1 MSHQDWKPVII
12 NGGNVKAPKY
22 KNKIVTYKNKG
33 QETSSKNKKLD
44 EATSG
49 GKIEKIPKKIAQQL
63 IAGRN
68 AKKWKQKELAAKMS
82 LPVKIIQDVES
93 CKAKY
98 NKQLIQKMAR
108 KLGIKIEK
116 NSTNEKNKNKK

>member
-1 MSHQDWKPVII
+1 
-12 NGGNVKAPKY
+12 
-22 KNKIVTYKNKG
+22 
-33 QETSSKNKKLD
+33 
-44 EATSG
+44 
-49 GKIEKIPKKIAQQL
+49 
-63 IAGRN
+63 
-68 AKKWKQKELAAKMS
+68 MS

-116 NSTNEKNKNKK
+116 NSINEKNKNKK